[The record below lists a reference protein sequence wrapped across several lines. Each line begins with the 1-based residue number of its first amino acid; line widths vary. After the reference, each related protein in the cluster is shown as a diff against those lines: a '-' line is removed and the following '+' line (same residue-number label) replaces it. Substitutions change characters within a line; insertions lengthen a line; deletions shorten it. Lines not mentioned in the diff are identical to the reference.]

1 LLLLRGADVNPFG
14 VLGYSG
20 VQVGKSGLDR
30 AARHAI
36 THQADQNVSSGVPF
50 HGQGATAVTLQ

>member
-1 LLLLRGADVNPFG
+1 LLLRGADVNPFG
-14 VLGYSG
+14 VFGYSG
-20 VQVGKSGLDR
+20 VQVGKGGFDR